1 MVQCREVAKTKVGER
16 CLTCETRFRFDLN
29 LGTEHKFH
37 ISSKKI
43 VDQLEKANIVALEK
57 SSGDGSTTPAEI
69 EMHDNVKFCL
79 PNNISSPQKW

>member
-1 MVQCREVAKTKVGER
+1 MVQCREVARAKVGER

-57 SSGDGSTTPAEI
+57 SCGDGSTPPAE
-69 EMHDNVKFCL
+69 M
-79 PNNISSPQKW
+79 